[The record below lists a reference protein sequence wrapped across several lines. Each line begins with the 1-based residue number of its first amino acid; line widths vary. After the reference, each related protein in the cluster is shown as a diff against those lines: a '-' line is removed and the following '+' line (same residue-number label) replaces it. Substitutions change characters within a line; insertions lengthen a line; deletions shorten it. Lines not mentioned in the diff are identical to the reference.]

1 MLDEL
6 DWAIIACLQRDG
18 RTPNTAIAAQ
28 LGITEATVRRRIE
41 RLLKEGI
48 IKIAA
53 IIDPFKVGIQTVALI
68 HLDVDLGHLEEV
80 AEQLIALPNVRVVAY
95 TTGFYDMLIEG
106 VFKSQQD
113 LLTFLKDQLPQI
125 PGIRNSET
133 SILLQLLKRTYDW
146 TLPQWQISPKRKGVR
161 AASNT
166 EIRSDSAIL
175 A

>member
-6 DWAIIACLQRDG
+6 DRAIIACLQRDG
-18 RTPNTAIAAQ
+18 RTPNTAIATQ
-28 LGITEATVRRRIE
+28 LGVTEATVRRRIE

-80 AEQLIALPNVRVVAY
+80 AEQLITLPNVRVVAY

-106 VFKSQQD
+106 VFQSQQD

-146 TLPQWQISPKRKGVR
+146 ALPQGPISLKRKGVR
-161 AASNT
+161 GVFNT
-166 EIRSDSAIL
+166 EIKSDSAIL